1 MDKKNNFEEQERIE
15 EVNKENS
22 ILNIYAN
29 VKKTNNFRNFIEE
42 NNEEILKEMSKYN
55 KKISVIKGDLNIL
68 QNSIGQ
74 IQTVASKNMQELE
87 TKLSNDVNNI
97 VEKQEKE
104 TNETVQKLIKKIEE
118 NKKNNEEQKKL
129 LHKKIQELET
139 KNKALTNDKIK
150 ELNINNIREN
160 IKNIEKNI
168 ENIKNQIPESEQKT
182 LDKIKEL
189 ELNINNKLEYE
200 KKENE
205 EFSLKLIHALN
216 IDEIKNSIS
225 NLEIS
230 SNAKIQGSENIL
242 REEIKKE
249 NENVNN
255 IIENNIH
262 AIKEQIVES
271 ETILKTQIDSSK
283 KENENLIS
291 QAIGQLNIEEIKNN
305 IINLESLI
313 TQKTEELNAILD
325 EKIKDLNYFETI
337 HSLESTIQDLKEKLL
352 NVEYYTKTISKK
364 VEELDSINQKK
375 LDKVR
380 KEQEKFILEK
390 LKESNNIEELNNLR
404 NDITE
409 LSAKAKEIES
419 LINASKESSIIEM
432 QDYVEKRIL
441 RMKFNSTI
449 QLIVKEINGL
459 KKKISMLQ
467 GTEANGEEFN
477 TKIENIIQQKLKNQ
491 ENIIMNNINSIVEK
505 KLKEALKDIYKNQK
519 IVSTSNQVNAN
530 FLVNKKNKKRA
541 KNVPSS
547 LDDMVA
553 TLTNLPNVNSR
564 NIEKKSIST
573 ITKATKKSQ
582 ILNSDNY

>member
-29 VKKTNNFRNFIEE
+29 VKKTNNFRNLIEE